1 MCGVFSCGF
10 PLTVQRL
17 LVRFIGDSELG
28 VDVIVCLSVLSHV
41 MASSLGD
48 VRDGHDRCKPK
59 IDKVE
64 KNQHMKASGMKR
76 YDSWILDSLCA
87 HHSDHKG

>member
-1 MCGVFSCGF
+1 M
-10 PLTVQRL
+10 
-17 LVRFIGDSELG
+17 
-28 VDVIVCLSVLSHV
+28 IVCLSVLSHV

-48 VRDGHDRCKPK
+48 IWDGHDRCKPK

>member
-1 MCGVFSCGF
+1 MAMIAVNLS
-10 PLTVQRL
+10 L
-17 LVRFIGDSELG
+17 ILG
-28 VDVIVCLSVLSHV
+28 
-41 MASSLGD
+41 
-48 VRDGHDRCKPK
+48 PK

>member
-1 MCGVFSCGF
+1 M
-10 PLTVQRL
+10 
-17 LVRFIGDSELG
+17 
-28 VDVIVCLSVLSHV
+28 

-48 VRDGHDRCKPK
+48 IWDGHDRCKPK

-76 YDSWILDSLCA
+76 YDSWILFALITVTT
-87 HHSDHKG
+87 KVRY

>member
-1 MCGVFSCGF
+1 MCGMFSCGF

-28 VDVIVCLSVLSHV
+28 VDVVVCLSVLSHV

-48 VRDGHDRCKPK
+48 IWDGHDRCKPK

-64 KNQHMKASGMKR
+64 KNQHMKASEMKL
-76 YDSWILDSLCA
+76 YDSWILFVLITVTT
-87 HHSDHKG
+87 KVRY